1 MRSRLPALGPRG
13 EGWVIAQFVLFAVIA
28 GAGLRELILDPGV
41 GQWGWVSALT
51 GVLAIGL
58 GGLLAAR
65 GAWDLRAS
73 FSPFPRPVEGA
84 PLVETGAYRLVRHPI
99 YGGLILGA
107 LGWALVTSS
116 VVALVGGGLLFVLFA
131 AKGRREEAW
140 LAAIHP
146 DYSAYQRRT
155 KRLIPWIY

>member
-1 MRSRLPALGPRG
+1 MSSRIPALGPRG
-13 EGWVIAQFVLFAVIA
+13 EGWVIAQLVLFAIIG
-28 GAGLRELILDPGV
+28 GAGLRAVVDAGVPGPWGRLAMLV
-41 GQWGWVSALT
+41 GL
-51 GVLAIGL
+51 LAISG

-65 GAWDLRAS
+65 GSWDLRAS
-73 FSPFPRPVEGA
+73 FSPFPRPVVGA
-84 PLVETGAYRLVRHPI
+84 PLIETGAYGLVRHPI
-99 YGGLILGA
+99 YSGLILGA

-116 VVALVGGGLLFVLFA
+116 FVALVSAGLLLLLFA

-146 DYSAYQRRT
+146 DYGAYQRRT